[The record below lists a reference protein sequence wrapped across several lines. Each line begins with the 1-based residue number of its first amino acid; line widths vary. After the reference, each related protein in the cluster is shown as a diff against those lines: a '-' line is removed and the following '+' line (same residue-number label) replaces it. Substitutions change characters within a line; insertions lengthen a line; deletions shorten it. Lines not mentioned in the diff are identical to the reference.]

1 MPHNFNNFSVY
12 AAEQNSQISE
22 ISEYE
27 FAEAFSLR
35 NMYQEKI
42 DTIKTPQICNIV
54 QQKIKDRFNNMNA
67 DEALKY
73 VFQDSDFSVYQI
85 LKFPFGLLA
94 SCIYTH
100 HEESEY
106 WFFNETDY
114 KFIAQ
119 TGTLP
124 KLNGVEHCISKNGY
138 MATWQSHAYDSN
150 VDISIYKLTN
160 SDIKLITRHT
170 DVNISIWELA
180 CWGADNT
187 FYICGLHNVYDNGLS
202 TDKKYLKFK
211 VSQ

>member
-1 MPHNFNNFSVY
+1 
-12 AAEQNSQISE
+12 
-22 ISEYE
+22 
-27 FAEAFSLR
+27 
-35 NMYQEKI
+35 MY
-42 DTIKTPQICNIV
+42 
-54 QQKIKDRFNNMNA
+54 
-67 DEALKY
+67 
-73 VFQDSDFSVYQI
+73 
-85 LKFPFGLLA
+85 
-94 SCIYTH
+94 IYR
-100 HEESEY
+100 EY